1 MPDGVKNISIIFKY
15 VRGCQKMETYDVTPR
30 DDAYVFEAVKG
41 GVGLGYEVSHHMVS
55 GQIPQTFI
63 LVDTS
68 NGETLWTPNGRYVYG
83 ESNYEVVYCCDVL
96 TSLEYTTDYKRVNLE
111 DCNYYSKEAAKH
123 IRAIL
128 QNAYPYLTLDEMK
141 ANMKANGLNAEFA
154 DSLTR
159 SDIISAVQMAVWSYA
174 NASDSAQDHLKIYA
188 ISSNAD
194 GDKTDSISYVMDEE
208 SKIQLSIKAKAGD
221 TIKVY
226 VEGTQYIA
234 KGVYFYESEGGR
246 DVSQSLVG
254 VGEGTTKVKAEK
266 TFVFNP
272 DITFDVYKAEP
283 AEGESLGEIP
293 TEEEMARYIIED
305 NKVGSVVTDVTGY
318 AFLELDKGTY
328 LVVELHNAEKVKAP
342 VAPFYI
348 RTSEEKNR
356 VCISEE

>member
-1 MPDGVKNISIIFKY
+1 
-15 VRGCQKMETYDVTPR
+15 METYDVTPR
-30 DDAYVFEAVKG
+30 DDAYVFEAIKG

-328 LVVELHNAEKVKAP
+328 LVVEQHNPEKVKAP